1 MANNIDKQNISDSVA
16 IFFIIL
22 LLLTNF
28 LPHPKSID
36 LLYPQFLY
44 LSGLNL
50 VMGLYF
56 YFNPNV
62 ISTYTFPLLKKSY
75 LLRLYLLFI
84 ILCAISA
91 INTKNTTLVLEKIT
105 ELIIAF
111 CLVVNFIV
119 LLKNRLDLFNK
130 IVFIVGITAFIQSC
144 VEIYNLKL
152 LASQGTISFG
162 LQNMVKTTGNINILA
177 SSLTIK
183 IPFLLLGITTF
194 SGYKK
199 LFSYITLLLAI
210 TTILLTA
217 ARATFISLF
226 LVYIVYIIFYLKNN
240 SVNKSS
246 LATSISL
253 TIPIIIA
260 VFITNLVFERSAN
273 EERYIS
279 LGNRVEQ
286 INLKDESIKTRIT
299 IWGNSIQLA
308 KENPITGVG
317 LGNYKVESIPYEKTL
332 DNNSSISLHSHNDFL
347 EVAAETG
354 ILNGL
359 IYLSIFILIT
369 FINIK
374 RIFKSAET
382 NRKTIALLTLMMTIV
397 YGVDSAINFPM
408 FRPAMLIFLCLIFV
422 LTIINTPPPSSL
434 EFETNKSKSYLILI
448 TISIIT
454 SYFAFLNN
462 KASSLEYLIQKDV
475 ESLFATNNLT
485 GDELLKRI
493 PKYKNTLST
502 AESFYEYAGIYYTNE
517 KRYDDALKYLSKADK
532 INPHFGRIF
541 FYKMVISNAK
551 GNIDSAYIYAKQ
563 AFYLRPRNV
572 NFFKMSAQFARAKN
586 DTSEIFKEHNL
597 FIKYRNIPEAWGI
610 AAEELQKSN
619 YNSSKLLR
627 FIDNGLRYHPADTL
641 LTKQKNNILIQKYT
655 NEGRDLFLKNDL
667 KKSLELYQ
675 KALKIDPNNPDT
687 MQNLAFYYYSLGKY
701 QDAKSYFLEALK
713 RREFKS
719 GRTEFFIGNCYL
731 KTNEREN
738 ACKYFSISKAKNFPD
753 AQQQLNLN
761 CK

>member
-1 MANNIDKQNISDSVA
+1 MANNIDKQNISDTVV
-16 IFFIIL
+16 IFFTIS

-56 YFNPNV
+56 YFNPNI
-62 ISTYTFPLLKKSY
+62 ISTDTFPLLKKST

-84 ILCAISA
+84 ILCGISV

-111 CLVVNFIV
+111 CLVINFTV

-130 IVFIVGITAFIQSC
+130 IIFIVGITAFLQSC

-152 LASQGTISFG
+152 LASQATISFG
-162 LQNMVKTTGNINILA
+162 LQNMIKTTGNINILA

-194 SGYKK
+194 SGFKK
-199 LFSYITLLLAI
+199 LFSYITLLLVL

-217 ARATFISLF
+217 ARATFISMF
-226 LVYIVYIIFYLKNN
+226 LIFIVYILYYLKNN
-240 SVNKSS
+240 SFNKSS
-246 LATSISL
+246 LGTCLSL
-253 TIPIIIA
+253 IIPIIIA

-586 DTSEIFKEHNL
+586 DTLEIFKEHNL

-738 ACKYFSISKAKNFPD
+738 ACKYFTISKAKNFPD

>member
-1 MANNIDKQNISDSVA
+1 MANNIDKQNISDTVV
-16 IFFIIL
+16 IFFTIS

-56 YFNPNV
+56 YLNPNV
-62 ISTYTFPLLKKSY
+62 ISTDTFPLLKKSS

-84 ILCAISA
+84 ILCGISA

-111 CLVVNFIV
+111 CLVVNFTV

-130 IVFIVGITAFIQSC
+130 IIFIVGITAFLQSC

-152 LASQGTISFG
+152 LASQATISFG
-162 LQNMVKTTGNINILA
+162 LQNMIKTTGNINILA

-194 SGYKK
+194 SGFKK
-199 LFSYITLLLAI
+199 LFSYITLLLVL

-217 ARATFISLF
+217 ARATFISMF
-226 LVYIVYIIFYLKNN
+226 LIFIVYILYYLKNN
-240 SVNKSS
+240 SANKSS
-246 LATSISL
+246 LGTCLSL
-253 TIPIIIA
+253 IIPIIIA

-279 LGNRVEQ
+279 LRNRVEQ

-299 IWGNSIQLA
+299 IWRNSIQLA

-448 TISIIT
+448 IISIIT

-517 KRYDDALKYLSKADK
+517 KRYNDALKYLSKADK

>member
-1 MANNIDKQNISDSVA
+1 MANNIDKQNISDSVV

-44 LSGLNL
+44 LSVLNL
-50 VMGLYF
+50 AIGLYF

-62 ISTYTFPLLKKSY
+62 ISIDTFPLLKKSF
-75 LLRLYLLFI
+75 LLKLYLLFI
-84 ILCAISA
+84 ILCGISV
-91 INTKNTTLVLEKIT
+91 INTKNSTLVLEKIT

-111 CLVVNFIV
+111 CLVINFTV
-119 LLKNRLDLFNK
+119 LLKNRLDLSNK
-130 IVFIVGITAFIQSC
+130 IIFIVGITTFLQSC

-152 LASQGTISFG
+152 LASQGTLSFG

-199 LFSYITLLLAI
+199 LFSYIALLLTI

-226 LVYIVYIIFYLKNN
+226 LIYIVYIIFYLKNN
-240 SVNKSS
+240 SINKSS
-246 LATSISL
+246 LATCLSFI
-253 TIPIIIA
+253 IPIIIA
-260 VFITNLVFERSAN
+260 VFITNLVFEKAQN
-273 EERYIS
+273 EDRYIS

-286 INLKDESIKTRIT
+286 INLKDESIKTRIA

-308 KENPITGVG
+308 KENPFTGVG

-354 ILNGL
+354 ILNAL

-382 NRKTIALLTLMMTIV
+382 NQRTIALLTLMMTIV

-422 LTIINTPPPSSL
+422 LTIINTPPPASL
-434 EFETNKSKSYLILI
+434 EFETNKSKLYLILI
-448 TISIIT
+448 IVSTIT
-454 SYFAFLNN
+454 SYFAYLGY
-462 KASSLEYLIQKDV
+462 KASNLEYLIQKDV
-475 ESLFATNNLT
+475 ESSFATNNLT

-502 AESFYEYAGIYYTNE
+502 AESFYEYVGIYYTNE
-517 KRYDDALKYLSKADK
+517 KRYDEALKYLSKADK
-532 INPHFGRIF
+532 INPHFGRIY

-572 NFFKMSAQFARAKN
+572 NFLKMASQFARAKN

-610 AAEELQKSN
+610 TAEELQKSN
-619 YNSSKLLR
+619 YNSTKLLG
-627 FIDNGLRYHPADTL
+627 FIDKGLQYHPADTL
-641 LTKQKNNILIQKYT
+641 LTRQKNNILIQKYT

-667 KKSLELYQ
+667 IKSLELYQ

-701 QDAKSYFLEALK
+701 QEAKSYFLEALK

-731 KTNEREN
+731 KTNEKDN
-738 ACKYFSISKAKNFPD
+738 ACKYFSISKAKNFPE
-753 AQQQLNLN
+753 AQQALSQN